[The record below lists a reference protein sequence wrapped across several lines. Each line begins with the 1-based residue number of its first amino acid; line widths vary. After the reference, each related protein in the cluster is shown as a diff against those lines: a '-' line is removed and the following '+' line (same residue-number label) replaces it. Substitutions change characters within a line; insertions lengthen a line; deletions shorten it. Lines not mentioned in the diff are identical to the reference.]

1 MIVSLALILLA
12 QLAGEALA
20 RGAGVPVPGPVIG
33 MGLMFAVLLARD
45 MGTNPLSRLLPKPLT
60 DGTLEETAKGLLA
73 NLSLLF
79 VPAGVGVVGRLDL
92 LRAQGFKLALIL
104 LVSTAASLLATV
116 LVFRAVARLVERRR
130 PGGDPIDR
138 EP

>member
-1 MIVSLALILLA
+1 MIASLALILLA
-12 QLAGEALA
+12 QLVGEALA

-33 MGLMFAVLLARD
+33 MGLMFAFLLLRD
-45 MGTNPLSRLLPKPLT
+45 GAPGALSRILPAPLT
-60 DGTLEETAKGLLA
+60 DGTLEETARGLLL

-92 LRAQGFKLALIL
+92 LRAQGVKLGIVL

-116 LVFRAVARLVERRR
+116 LVFRGVAALVERRGSD
-130 PGGDPIDR
+130 GGS
-138 EP
+138 